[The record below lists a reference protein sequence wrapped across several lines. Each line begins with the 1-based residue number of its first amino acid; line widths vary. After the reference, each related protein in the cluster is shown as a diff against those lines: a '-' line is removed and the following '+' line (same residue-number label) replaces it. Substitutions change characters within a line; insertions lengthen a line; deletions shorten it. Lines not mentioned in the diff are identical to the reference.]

1 LAVEGGTRS
10 VMVPLTLAACSATAV
25 EQRWTMG
32 TVGGGNLMRVFD
44 GSLCADNWYA
54 RGQVGDQVGTW
65 TCVAGAP
72 TQTWT
77 LTAAGELRGVND
89 LCVGTSG
96 PTITLQTCTGAPNQK
111 WTAGVPQAPAPTP
124 TPVPAP
130 TTRYNATLASGTSGL
145 CMAVQ
150 GGTAQRYVQAVL
162 AECSGAAAQIWEL
175 PPTGTGD
182 LVKVFSGAYCLDDW
196 GARAQVGDQL
206 GTWDCVTGAPTQSW
220 TLTAGGE
227 FKLSNGLCVAVSGA
241 VAAGAPLTLAVC
253 DGSAA
258 QRWVATPVGATAMA
272 AAARAR

>member
-1 LAVEGGTRS
+1 
-10 VMVPLTLAACSATAV
+10 
-25 EQRWTMG
+25 
-32 TVGGGNLMRVFD
+32 MRVFGGAD
-44 GSLCADNWYA
+44 CADNWYA

-65 TCVAGAP
+65 TCAPGAP

-77 LTAAGELRGVND
+77 LTAGGELRGVND

-96 PTITLQTCTGAPNQK
+96 SGAATTITLQTCTGASHQQ
-111 WTAGVPQAPAPTP
+111 WTVGVPSAPAPTP
-124 TPVPAP
+124 APTPAPSPSP

-145 CMAVQ
+145 CVAVQ
-150 GGTAQRYVQAVL
+150 GGAAQNMARAVL
-162 AECSGAAAQIWEL
+162 AACAPVASQVWEL
-175 PPTGTGD
+175 PPTGTTD

-272 AAARAR
+272 PAARAR